1 MELPREPVTIP
12 QARRYGRRFTG
23 DQGKVFREQQQIT
36 INIPRIDKTYLTKN
50 VKLHFDFDLSYY
62 EASQAKWTAVH
73 DDLMSVR
80 NIYPFNNS
88 DITTHAN
95 NFFGRA
101 ANNFTV
107 LPDRYLNAYTKPV
120 PTFDINGAYGLI
132 NRIQV
137 YDYLGNT
144 LLEDI
149 QSHDVLTA
157 QFADFWFKDENMDIA
172 RPRIVDGNNSI
183 NEMPYVRK
191 NPAALLFPSY
201 QNPYVTPISLSSYN
215 TFTTIYYAES
225 TQNIVFPYAVTDANN
240 TLVTTGVSVP
250 NGTIASNAGYAN
262 IAQLAYA
269 VGIALGE
276 DKFHVHASDNRLK
289 IQSFGNF
296 AVAAGDGWAG
306 LNINVGAS
314 LAGVSNYNIIPKP
327 VTVPTLHCELDLISF
342 LGRLS
347 DKFVPLHNGFQLVIT
362 LNDFKKAIKFNTPFG
377 DNKVFYRRY
386 GKQYTALYSTA
397 PPTGTIVITAAN
409 NKLVV
414 SSDFNPPGTVQT
426 YFIPVGSYTS
436 TVDLEQVINNI
447 IPPTL
452 QYDINA
458 NSFSSDRPFV
468 LKSSST
474 ILPQLGFT
482 ATDHVG
488 VAATDFF
495 GWQQLDSSINEATVS
510 NVYVDAELLEVS
522 KELDSTIDKL
532 VYSKSWKYQ
541 KDFYVYDAFATGL
554 SVYDGQRNPFQK
566 QVIPNLKSVTRVFV
580 GQRPVN
586 TYPKQTYQVT
596 SNVGLPAFPLIV
608 SDSTKTLQI
617 PFQFSSQ
624 TQFLPAQFFSIATGT
639 YTSMS
644 ELFNATNDVLPDYI
658 NIGWNSNQTA
668 VVITSDRPFK
678 LNVASNALVNFG
690 FSKGDHIAVQITEG
704 DPGKQELG
712 YRIRNYLSGGKL
724 LYNKAEVSSIQSSYE
739 AYAKLVDIMGTNMDD
754 YLDKSDWEVD
764 EPLPVGTDGN
774 QFIVIP
780 KSFRDTIV
788 QESND
793 EYLSTSG
800 WFPGFT
806 GSATFYQNAISN
818 ASIFNAPSTKYQGR
832 YLLAFDARIPGATS
846 NSIAGIDTSKA
857 MLEYEL
863 LSDED
868 TCIKSNIDVF
878 VEHDAIVEVHP
889 GQSTLVTF

>member
-73 DDLMSVR
+73 DDLLSTT
-80 NIYPFNNS
+80 NIYPFN
-88 DITTHAN
+88 DPLQITYAN
-95 NFFGRA
+95 NFFGRGS
-101 ANNFTV
+101 NDVTV
-107 LPDRYLNAYTKPV
+107 LPDRYLNAYTKPI

-157 QFADFWFKDENMDIA
+157 QFADFWFKHENMDIE

-183 NEMPYVRK
+183 NEIPRVRK
-191 NPAALLFPSY
+191 NPASSLFPSY
-201 QNPYVTPISLSSYN
+201 QNPYVRPISLSTYED
-215 TFTTIYYAES
+215 I
-225 TQNIVFPYAVTDANN
+225 PYGADT
-240 TLVTTGVSVP
+240 
-250 NGTIASNAGYAN
+250 AG
-262 IAQLAYA
+262 
-269 VGIALGE
+269 
-276 DKFHVHASDNRLK
+276 
-289 IQSFGNF
+289 
-296 AVAAGDGWAG
+296 
-306 LNINVGAS
+306 
-314 LAGVSNYNIIPKP
+314 YNIIPKP

-362 LNDFKKAIKFNTPFG
+362 LNDFNKAIKFNTPFG
-377 DNKVFYRRY
+377 DNKIYYKRY
-386 GKQYTALYSTA
+386 EKQYTALYSTA
-397 PPTGTIVITAAN
+397 PPTGAVVITGAN

-436 TVDLEQVINNI
+436 TVELQQVINNI
-447 IPPTL
+447 LPPTL
-452 QYDINA
+452 QYNTNA
-458 NSFSSDRPFV
+458 NAFNSDRPFV

-488 VAATDFF
+488 VAATDMF
-495 GWQQLDSSINEATVS
+495 GWQQLDSSIDVATVS

-522 KELDSTIDKL
+522 KDLDSTIEKL

-541 KDFYVYDAFATGL
+541 RDFYIYDAFAVGL
-554 SVYDGQRNPFQK
+554 DVYDGQRNPFQK

-580 GQRPVN
+580 GQRPTKTITSRHVYKVN
-586 TYPKQTYQVT
+586 
-596 SNVGLPAFPLIV
+596 SNSVFPTFPLDITAGV
-608 SDSTKTLQI
+608 NKQLHYSLQLD
-617 PFQFSSQ
+617 SQ
-624 TQFLPAQFFSIATGT
+624 TAFGPNTIASMAGTTGNGI
-639 YTSMS
+639 TSMAQLRS
-644 ELFNATNDVLPDYI
+644 YLNNALPDYMSI
-658 NIGWNSNQTA
+658 TGTDTVNT
-668 VVITSDRPFK
+668 ITSDRPFK
-678 LNVASNALVNFG
+678 LNLSSQALTILG
-690 FSKGDHIAVQITEG
+690 FTKADHIAVQTTEG
-704 DPGKQELG
+704 NPGTQELG
-712 YRIRNYLSGGKL
+712 YRIRNYLSGGRL
-724 LYNKAEVSSIQSSYE
+724 LYNKAEVSSVQSSHE
-739 AYAKLVDIMGTNMDD
+739 AYAKLVDIMETNMDD
-754 YLDKSDWEVD
+754 YLDRSDWEVD
-764 EPLPVGTDGN
+764 EPLPVGTDAN
-774 QFIVIP
+774 QLIIIP
-780 KSFRDTIV
+780 QSFRDRVV

-793 EYLSTSG
+793 EYLVSSI

-806 GSATFYQNAISN
+806 GAATYNQNAITD
-818 ASIFNAPSTKYQGR
+818 ASIFNSLSTAYQGR
-832 YLLAFDARIPGATS
+832 YLLAFDARIPGATP

-863 LSDED
+863 LSDRD
-868 TCIKSNIDVF
+868 TCIKSHIDVF
-878 VEHDAIVEVHP
+878 VEHDAIIEVHP